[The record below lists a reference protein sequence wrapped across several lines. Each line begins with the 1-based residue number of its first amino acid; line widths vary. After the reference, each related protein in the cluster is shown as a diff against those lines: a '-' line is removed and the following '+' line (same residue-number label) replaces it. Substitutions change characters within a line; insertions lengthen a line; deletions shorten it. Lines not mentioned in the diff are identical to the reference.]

1 MVKRGKVSKRK
12 CYHEK
17 KHENIWREKIK
28 INSCDDD
35 GEEADGNVNDNDDD
49 DDDDDDDDNDDDDD
63 DNTGDSDNNGDDDVV
78 VVMMMVK
85 MMVTVMVMIMVMMML
100 VVVVVMMMM
109 VWRDDGKWLIAL
121 FAYYFV
127 NRFIIQGRIHGGTTI
142 RHEVRDWFIRQPPVN
157 KKENLIPG
165 NHF

>member
-12 CYHEK
+12 CHHEK
-17 KHENIWREKIK
+17 KHENIWRKKIK

-49 DDDDDDDDNDDDDD
+49 DDDDNDDDDDD

>member
-1 MVKRGKVSKRK
+1 MPKREKASKRK

-17 KHENIWREKIK
+17 KHENIWQEKIK

-35 GEEADGNVNDNDDD
+35 GEEADVNVNDNDDD
-49 DDDDDDDDNDDDDD
+49 DDDDDDDN
-63 DNTGDSDNNGDDDVV
+63 NNNNGDDDVV

-100 VVVVVMMMM
+100 VVVVVMMM
-109 VWRDDGKWLIAL
+109 VWRDDGDWLIDL